1 MKKSQTSAGSIAV
14 FVILLALFMVLY
26 LLFLPPKDRAN
37 LLGENKTSE
46 DTNGNNGG
54 TTASGNV
61 LLTQSLG
68 LLKPFEKETS
78 THEIDSVQL
87 FLKDEPMTEDLAT
100 SISVSKS
107 MFSTETKQLR
117 FNIDD
122 LTNLNKVTL
131 FFLVTQAKGE
141 LIIELN
147 NIEIFNGKASG
158 LQDVTLPLGVLKE
171 SNTLTFRVS
180 SASFFSKNVY
190 SLNNIKLRESFEL
203 TNTKELRSFVL
214 TASETGDADLN
225 FFVFCNSAP
234 IGSRLRIFA
243 NDEEVFNN
251 VISCISTEKT
261 VEINADDLKEGTN
274 SLLFEIDKGDFL
286 LNDIEL
292 KVKLEEGGGKTY
304 KFSLTEKQLNALL
317 DGGDEIKL
325 LMNFNDDKQKS
336 ATININGNEFTLDTK
351 DLDYERFITSLVKEG
366 NNFIRITPSNEFTV
380 DLLEVKII

>member
-131 FFLVTQAKGE
+131 FFLVTQTKRE
-141 LIIELN
+141 LII
-147 NIEIFNGKASG
+147 
-158 LQDVTLPLGVLKE
+158 
-171 SNTLTFRVS
+171 
-180 SASFFSKNVY
+180 
-190 SLNNIKLRESFEL
+190 
-203 TNTKELRSFVL
+203 
-214 TASETGDADLN
+214 
-225 FFVFCNSAP
+225 
-234 IGSRLRIFA
+234 
-243 NDEEVFNN
+243 
-251 VISCISTEKT
+251 
-261 VEINADDLKEGTN
+261 
-274 SLLFEIDKGDFL
+274 
-286 LNDIEL
+286 
-292 KVKLEEGGGKTY
+292 
-304 KFSLTEKQLNALL
+304 
-317 DGGDEIKL
+317 
-325 LMNFNDDKQKS
+325 
-336 ATININGNEFTLDTK
+336 
-351 DLDYERFITSLVKEG
+351 
-366 NNFIRITPSNEFTV
+366 
-380 DLLEVKII
+380 